1 MTYGVTPT
9 GFVRPSLQ
17 EILEAIER
25 DQRALISEGLDQ
37 SPESPLGQING
48 IKARQLSM
56 AWEAL
61 ETAYNGFDPD
71 RAEDF
76 LLTALGKLTGT
87 FRGAAAK
94 STVLCSVTLTAGT
107 TLIAGESYA
116 RVLGKPNVRFTP
128 RENFTAPTTATH
140 HNVLFEA
147 EIPGPVEVAAGQL
160 SVIATSTVGWTA
172 VTNPDQAKVGTVAAN
187 DPTFRTKRDE
197 DLARAGNQTV
207 AAIKADLRAL
217 RHNGVQWIPSVEV
230 FENTSNV
237 PDGEGRPAHSYEV
250 LVYDLDADAPT
261 DADDQIAQVIWNNR
275 PSGIEPWGQG
285 VHSGEAL
292 NEKGE
297 IVVMPFSRVI
307 LVPIYISATL
317 TTVPAFADQT
327 KVKDEMVT
335 KSRVA
340 FAEPGSDVVALYVRS
355 LAFNVAGVVDVPV
368 FTIGTTPSP
377 VGTTNIAIGLRQV
390 PTFSAD
396 RIVIT

>member
-1 MTYGVTPT
+1 MTTYGVTPT

-76 LLTALGKLTGT
+76 LLTALSKLTGT
-87 FRGAAAK
+87 FRDAATK
-94 STVLCSVTLTAGT
+94 STVLCTCNLDAGT
-107 TLIAGESYA
+107 TLVAGETYA
-116 RVLGKPNVRFTP
+116 RVLGKPLVRFTP
-128 RENFTAPTTATH
+128 RESFTAPTTGNH
-140 HNVLFEA
+140 SVLFEA
-147 EIPGPVEVAAGQL
+147 EVPGPVEAGSGQL
-160 SVIATSTVGWTA
+160 SVIGTITPGWNS
-172 VTNPDQAKVGTVAAN
+172 VTNTNPATLGEVAEQDATLRARREEQLTV
-187 DPTFRTKRDE
+187 
-197 DLARAGNQTV
+197 AGNQTV

-217 RHNGVQWIPSVEV
+217 RHEGEQWIQSVEV

-250 LVYDLDADAPT
+250 LVYDNEDTGPA

-292 NEKGE
+292 NDKGE
-297 IVVMPFSRVI
+297 TVVMPFSRVT

-317 TTVPAFADQT
+317 TTVPAFADQS
-327 KVKDEMVT
+327 KVKDEMVA
-335 KSRVA
+335 KSRAA
-340 FAEPGSDVVALYVRS
+340 FAAPGSDVVALYVRS
-355 LAFNVAGVVDVPV
+355 LAFNVAGVLDVPT
-368 FTIGTTPSP
+368 FTIGTTASP
-377 VGTTNIAIGLRQV
+377 VGTSNIAIGLRQV
-390 PTFSAD
+390 PTFSID